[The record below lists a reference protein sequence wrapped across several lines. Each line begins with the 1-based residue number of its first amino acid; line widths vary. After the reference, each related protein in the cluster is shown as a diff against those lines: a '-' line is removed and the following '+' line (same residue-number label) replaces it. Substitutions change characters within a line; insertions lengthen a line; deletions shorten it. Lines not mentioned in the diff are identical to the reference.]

1 MLTKKGTVRT
11 VDMTEGDP
19 IRLILAFALP
29 LLLGNVFQ
37 QIYTM
42 VDTVAVGY
50 LLGDEA
56 ISAIGATSAV
66 YSLMITFANG
76 LNSGFAIVVTQAF
89 GSHDRD
95 KLRRSVAGIFILNGI
110 STLILTVLS
119 ISLLIPLLRFMNT
132 PEGIFSD
139 AYSYISVLYIGI
151 FSTVGYNMFS
161 GLLRAVGDSK
171 TPLYNLIV
179 ASVANIVLDVPLVL
193 LMGVP
198 GAALATVI
206 SQTVAAVLGGI
217 SFFRQCR
224 DMIPK
229 REELRISASLLS
241 ELISSGIAMA
251 LMMCVVSLGSVIFQR
266 ANNLLGEDI
275 IAAHSTSHKIFTVCL
290 QPISAMSAALSTF
303 VSQNYGAGRYERIRF
318 SLGRILILQA
328 IWGVLSCISVYL
340 TGGALVHLLTATE
353 NEYIVSNAVMSM
365 RICLPFFPVLGALQ
379 CLRTAMQS
387 MGYKTAPVISSCIEV
402 LVKII
407 GAAFIIPA
415 YGYLGSCVT
424 EPLTW
429 TVMAAFLALSY
440 LILRKKIYKMHAD

>member
-1 MLTKKGTVRT
+1 
-11 VDMTEGDP
+11 
-19 IRLILAFALP
+19 
-29 LLLGNVFQ
+29 
-37 QIYTM
+37 
-42 VDTVAVGY
+42 
-50 LLGDEA
+50 
-56 ISAIGATSAV
+56 
-66 YSLMITFANG
+66 
-76 LNSGFAIVVTQAF
+76 
-89 GSHDRD
+89 
-95 KLRRSVAGIFILNGI
+95 
-110 STLILTVLS
+110 
-119 ISLLIPLLRFMNT
+119 
-132 PEGIFSD
+132 
-139 AYSYISVLYIGI
+139 
-151 FSTVGYNMFS
+151 
-161 GLLRAVGDSK
+161 
-171 TPLYNLIV
+171 
-179 ASVANIVLDVPLVL
+179 
-193 LMGVP
+193 
-198 GAALATVI
+198 
-206 SQTVAAVLGGI
+206 
-217 SFFRQCR
+217 
-224 DMIPK
+224 
-229 REELRISASLLS
+229 
-241 ELISSGIAMA
+241 MA

-275 IAAHSTSHKIFTVCL
+275 IAAHSTSHKIFTVFL